1 MKFVAFEDFQVGE
14 AREYGDYAIDEAE
27 LLAFAAAY
35 DPQPFHLDAE
45 SAKDS
50 ILGGLSA
57 SGWQV
62 CSALTRMMI
71 DDWLGASSVLAGL
84 GIEDNRWLAPVRA
97 GDRLT
102 ARTITVAK
110 SDARSRPDAGIVA
123 FATSLR
129 DRRGQEV
136 MTQTASML
144 FGRRERRQVANAAA
158 VTAPRRA
165 PAPPLPER
173 IDDPAGAMPDDFAR
187 ARVGAFAELGETLFT
202 AELIR
207 DYALKY
213 DPAPFHIDEAA
224 GRAHV
229 LGAMSAAG
237 LHTASCWMS
246 HFVATRQ
253 RLGLLQS
260 RASPG
265 FRDMLWRKPVLAGD
279 RISFSTQ
286 VIAKRETSK
295 AGLGLITARN
305 LGVNQRGDVA
315 LEFYASIFAPI
326 SPAS

>member
-1 MKFVAFEDFQVGE
+1 MSFVAFEDFWIGE
-14 AREYGDYAIDEAE
+14 TREYGDYEIDEAE

-45 SAKDS
+45 AAKNS

-71 DDWLGASSVLAGL
+71 DNWLGDSSVLAGV
-84 GIEDNRWLAPVRA
+84 GIDDNRWLAPVRP

-102 ARTITVAK
+102 AKTTTVGR
-110 SDARSRPDAGIVA
+110 SDARKRPDAGIVA

-129 DRRGQEV
+129 DQAGREV
-136 MTQTASML
+136 MTQTTSML
-144 FGRRERRQVANAAA
+144 FGRRAPRQDGAA
-158 VTAPRRA
+158 VLAPRRA
-165 PAPPLPER
+165 PAPPPER
-173 IDDPAGAMPDDFAR
+173 IDDLAGAMPDDFAR
-187 ARVGAFAELGETLFT
+187 AKVGAFAELGETLFT

-246 HFVATRQ
+246 HFVAARE
-253 RLGLLQS
+253 RLGTLQS

-265 FRDMLWRKPVLAGD
+265 FRDMRWRRPVLAGD

-286 VIAKRETSK
+286 VVAKRETSK

-305 LGVNQRGDVA
+305 LGVNQRGDIA
-315 LEFYASIFAPI
+315 LEFYASIFSPI

>member
-1 MKFVAFEDFQVGE
+1 MCFLSFEDFRIGE
-14 AREYGDYAIDEAE
+14 ARDYGDYAIDESE

-35 DPQPFHLDAE
+35 DPQPFHLDAAA
-45 SAKDS
+45 AKQTL
-50 ILGGLSA
+50 LGDLAA

-71 DDWLGASSVLAGL
+71 ESWLGDSSVMAGM
-84 GIEDNRWLAPVRA
+84 GIEDNRWLAPVRP

-102 ARTITVAK
+102 ARTTTVAK
-110 SDARSRPDAGIVA
+110 SDSRSRPDAGIVA

-129 DRRGQEV
+129 NQGGQEV
-136 MTQTASML
+136 MTQTTSML
-144 FGRRERRQVANAAA
+144 FGRRAPRQDPAKITAA
-158 VTAPRRA
+158 APRRA
-165 PAPPLPER
+165 PAPSLEP
-173 IDDPAGAMPDDFAR
+173 IDDPLGAMPDDFAR
-187 ARVGAFAELGETLFT
+187 ARIGAFAELGTTLFT
-202 AELIR
+202 PELIR

-246 HFVATRQ
+246 HFVATRA
-253 RLGLLQS
+253 RLGVLQS

-265 FRDMLWRKPVLAGD
+265 FRDMVWRRPVLVGD
-279 RISFSTQ
+279 TIAFSTQ
-286 VIAKRETSK
+286 VVAKRETSK
-295 AGLGLITARN
+295 PGLGLIASRN
-305 LGVNQRGDVA
+305 LGVNQRGETA
-315 LEFYASIFAPI
+315 LDFYASAFAPI